1 MIIKNTALTISNDS
15 IFQNDALG
23 REPLVE
29 DLSKLIVSTTEP
41 LVFAL
46 NAPWGMGKTTFVQM
60 WKTYLESTQNINC
73 MYFSAWEDDFSKEPL
88 IAILGE
94 LNSYIGNKFPKSSE
108 IQSKFEKAMNIGG
121 KILKRGLPAAIK
133 GATGGILDVDSGYEA
148 AVGAI
153 AEEATKTIIQQY
165 SKEKELTNL
174 FKDTLHELL
183 NEINSTKP
191 FVIFIDELD
200 RCRPLY
206 AIELLERIKHL
217 FGIEKLIFILS
228 IDKQQLSES
237 IKSQYGNIDT
247 NNYLRR
253 FIDIEYKLEKGN
265 IDKYCEVLYKRFDLN
280 NILKSKDIKVE
291 FGDFDHLNTLKRL
304 VKIFDT
310 SLRELEHIFIKINI
324 IFKTIEPRLYESH
337 FRVFVFLEMLKSYD
351 SNLYYELIKGNQKE
365 EIRKLFAQHRSDEYR
380 DISIVFDTTID
391 AIALNDEQ
399 YNKLIQDYESKLKQ
413 IQDNTSNDYRRLDWH
428 INILKHSP
436 QGSFG
441 DYRLNKLIET
451 VIKKLE
457 FTDRFVL
464 ESAK

>member
-1 MIIKNTALTISNDS
+1 MISKNISPEISSGN
-15 IFQNDALG
+15 IFKDDALE
-23 REPLVE
+23 RKALIE
-29 DLSKLIVSTTEP
+29 DLSTLLSSTTEP

-46 NAPWGMGKTTFVQM
+46 NAPWGTGKTTFIKM
-60 WKTYLESTQNINC
+60 WKEYLEAEKDINC
-73 MYFSAWEDDFSKEPL
+73 LYFSAWEDDFSNEPL

-94 LNSYIGNKFPKSSE
+94 LNTYIIENFSEASTIENKFDKTV
-108 IQSKFEKAMNIGG
+108 KLGG
-121 KILKRGLPAAIK
+121 KIIKRGFPAFIK
-133 GATGGILDVDSGYEA
+133 GMTSGVLDIDSGYEA
-148 AVGAI
+148 AAGAI
-153 AEEATKTIIQQY
+153 TEESTKELIQQY
-165 SKEKELTNL
+165 SKEKELTSQ
-174 FKDTLHELL
+174 FKDTIHELL
-183 NEINSTKP
+183 SEIDAEKP
-191 FVIFIDELD
+191 FVVFIDELD

-265 IDKYCEVLYKRFDLN
+265 IEKYCEVLYKRFDLD
-280 NILKSKDIKVE
+280 NILKSKGVKIE

-310 SLRELEHIFIKINI
+310 SLRELEQIFLKLNI
-324 IFKTIEPRLYESH
+324 IFKTIQPRLYETH
-337 FRVFVFLEMLKSYD
+337 FRVFIFLEMLKSYD
-351 SNLYYELIKGNQKE
+351 SNLYYELISGNKKDE
-365 EIRKLFAQHRSDEYR
+365 VRKLFSQYKNVEYR

-399 YNKLIQDYESKLKQ
+399 YNKLIQDYESQLQQ
-413 IQDNTSNDYRRLDWH
+413 IQDNTSNEYRRLDWH

-441 DYRLNKLIET
+441 DYRLNKVSET

-464 ESAK
+464 ESVS